1 MASTLR
7 HPSASIPGMPLHLQ
21 PLPPQAAEPSEDDD
35 RAVVSQLQR
44 ERGRELYAFA
54 RRLGLSAE
62 AAEDAVQESL
72 MRLWTSIA
80 AGDSIAKPDAWA
92 FRALYRICMDNHRWH
107 RRMIRLVDRLR
118 PATQPFHAPMAADRI
133 TVWHAVDQLP
143 PRQRAAIHL
152 RYRADLPYEEIGA
165 VLGIQAVS
173 ARSTVSRALDR
184 LGHLLSKEDFR

>member
-1 MASTLR
+1 
-7 HPSASIPGMPLHLQ
+7 MPMHLQ
-21 PLPPQAAEPSEDDD
+21 PLPPQPVEPPDGDAD
-35 RAVVSQLQR
+35 RVVVSQLQHD
-44 ERGRELYAFA
+44 RGPELYAFA
-54 RRLGLSAE
+54 RRLGLSSE

-72 MRLWTSIA
+72 MRLWMAIA
-80 AGDSIAKPDAWA
+80 AGDPIVKPDAWA

-107 RRMIRLVDRLR
+107 RRVMRLVERLR
-118 PATQPFHAPMAADRI
+118 PATERSMAPTVDRI

-143 PRQRAAIHL
+143 KRQRAAVYL

-184 LGHLLSKEDFR
+184 LGHLLSKEDYR